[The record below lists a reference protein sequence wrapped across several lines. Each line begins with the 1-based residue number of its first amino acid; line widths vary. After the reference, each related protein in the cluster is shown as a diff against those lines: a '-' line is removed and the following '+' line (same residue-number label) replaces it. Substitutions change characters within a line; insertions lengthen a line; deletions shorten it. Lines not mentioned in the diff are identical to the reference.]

1 MKNINDGYTY
11 LYTIEEPEKVP
22 VKLIANKLRNVFHIT
37 ILSEPD
43 VKPFKLCFDNGDWI
57 ANGNL
62 CVKARRF
69 IPEIRKAVELFRSK
83 SLHQAID

>member
-1 MKNINDGYTY
+1 MKNTEDGYTY
-11 LYTIEEPEKVP
+11 LYTLEEPKKTP

-43 VKPFKLCFDNGDWI
+43 VKPFKLCFKEGNWITNDNI
-57 ANGNL
+57 

-69 IPEIRKAVELFRSK
+69 IPEIRKAAEMFRSK
-83 SLHQAID
+83 SLHAAN